1 MPSRLW
7 AGLPIGLARWY
18 LSAMAQRISFLTT
31 ALCSL
36 LGLGCQAQDRVPP
49 ASPEPGASAC
59 QPADCGPLA
68 KIARICDDGST
79 GATECTR
86 AQGGACRWEHV
97 CPGEKSPAGPAPTG
111 PIPQPTQPPGQE
123 PPGEQPRPSQP
134 AAQQPGA
141 GFADANAAF
150 AQRLYGK
157 LAATTGKLFF
167 SPASVST
174 ALAMTYAG
182 ARGETAAQMAKALE
196 FTLPPEALHPAFG
209 GLVKQLTQAAGPR
222 APELR
227 IANRLW
233 GQAGLPIEPA
243 FQSTT
248 QQHYGAGIEL
258 VDFKGASEPAR
269 GRINQWV
276 EQQTNAKIK
285 DLMPAGSITPL
296 TRLVLTNA
304 IYFKGKWATPF
315 DKQATRNEPFT
326 VKPGTAPA
334 VPMMRKT
341 LQARFG
347 QAADASVLELA
358 YEAQDPG
365 RPLAMV
371 VILPAQVD
379 GLAQV
384 EQRLSAGQ
392 LKGYVE
398 ALRPTRVDV
407 ALPRFK
413 MTAEFELSKTLAELG
428 MPLAFDE
435 RKADFS
441 GITRAEPLF
450 ISQVRHKAFV
460 EVNEE
465 GTEAAA
471 ATGVVVSTRA
481 APAPPPVFR
490 ADRPFAF
497 LIRDVATGAV
507 LFMGRVTDP
516 R

>member
-1 MPSRLW
+1 
-7 AGLPIGLARWY
+7 
-18 LSAMAQRISFLTT
+18 MAQRFLFAA

-36 LGLGCQAQDRVPP
+36 LGLGCQAQSHAPPP
-49 ASPEPGASAC
+49 ASTPDAPAC

-79 GATECTR
+79 AAPQCAR
-86 AQGGACRWEHV
+86 AEGGACRWEHV
-97 CPGEKSPAGPAPTG
+97 CPGPTPAAEAPAPG
-111 PIPQPTQPPGQE
+111 PGQPAPDAQPPAPQPPGA
-123 PPGEQPRPSQP
+123 SV
-134 AAQQPGA
+134 
-141 GFADANAAF
+141 ADANAAF
-150 AQRLYGK
+150 AQRLYGA
-157 LAATTGKLFF
+157 LAGTTGKLFF

-196 FTLPPEALHPAFG
+196 LTLPPEALHPAFG
-209 GLVKQLTQAAGPR
+209 GLAKQLTQAGPK

-227 IANRLW
+227 IASRLW

-258 VDFKGASEPAR
+258 VDFKGGSEQAR
-269 GRINQWV
+269 GRINRWV
-276 EQQTNAKIK
+276 DEQTNAKIK

-304 IYFKGKWATPF
+304 IYFKGRWATPF
-315 DKQATRNEPFT
+315 DKQATKNEPFT

-341 LQARFG
+341 LKARFG
-347 QAADASVLELA
+347 QVDDASVLELA
-358 YEAQDPG
+358 YEAQDPE

-371 VILPAQVD
+371 VILPAQAD
-379 GLAQV
+379 GLPKV

-392 LKGYVE
+392 LKAYVE
-398 ALRPTRVDV
+398 ALQPARVDV

-413 MTAEFELSKTLAELG
+413 MAAEFELSKALAALG
-428 MPLAFDE
+428 MPLAFDAA
-435 RKADFS
+435 KADFS

-450 ISQVRHKAFV
+450 LSQVRHKAFV

-481 APAPPPVFR
+481 APAPPQVFR
-490 ADRPFAF
+490 ADHPFAF

>member
-1 MPSRLW
+1 
-7 AGLPIGLARWY
+7 
-18 LSAMAQRISFLTT
+18 MAQRFLIAT

-36 LGLGCQAQDRVPP
+36 LGLGCQARSHVPP
-49 ASPEPGASAC
+49 PAPDTGAAAC

-79 GATECTR
+79 AAPQCAR
-86 AQGGACRWEHV
+86 AEGGACGWEHV
-97 CPGEKSPAGPAPTG
+97 CPSATPAAGTAAPAPG
-111 PIPQPTQPPGQE
+111 
-123 PPGEQPRPSQP
+123 QP
-134 AAQQPGA
+134 AQPEAQPQGAQQPAGA
-141 GFADANAAF
+141 PFADANAAF

-167 SPASVST
+167 SPASIST

-182 ARGETAAQMAKALE
+182 ARGETAAQMAKTLE
-196 FTLPPEALHPAFG
+196 FTLAPEALHPAFG
-209 GLVKQLTQAAGPR
+209 ALVKELTQATGPK

-233 GQAGLPIEPA
+233 GQAGLTLEPA

-258 VDFKGASEPAR
+258 VDFKGASEKAR
-269 GRINQWV
+269 VRINQWV

-285 DLMPAGSITPL
+285 DLMPPNSVTAL

-315 DKQATRNEPFT
+315 DKKATKNEPFT
-326 VKPGTAPA
+326 VKPGAAPA

-341 LQARFG
+341 LQAKLG
-347 QAADASVLELA
+347 QAAGAAVLELA
-358 YEAQDPG
+358 YEAQNPE

-371 VILPAQVD
+371 IILPTQAD
-379 GLAQV
+379 GLPQV

-392 LKGYVE
+392 LEGYID
-398 ALRPTRVDV
+398 ALQPARVDV

-413 MTAEFELSKTLAELG
+413 ITAEFELSKALIELG
-428 MPLAFDE
+428 MPLAFDDA
-435 RKADFS
+435 KADFS

-471 ATGVVVSTRA
+471 ATGVAMATRS
-481 APAPPPVFR
+481 APAPPEVFR
-490 ADRPFAF
+490 ADHPFAF

-516 R
+516 RG

>member
-1 MPSRLW
+1 
-7 AGLPIGLARWY
+7 
-18 LSAMAQRISFLTT
+18 MAQRFLIAT

-36 LGLGCQAQDRVPP
+36 LGLGCQARSHVPP
-49 ASPEPGASAC
+49 PAPDTGAAAC

-79 GATECTR
+79 AAPQCAR
-86 AQGGACRWEHV
+86 AEGGACRWEHV
-97 CPGEKSPAGPAPTG
+97 CPGAAPAAGTAAPAPG
-111 PIPQPTQPPGQE
+111 
-123 PPGEQPRPSQP
+123 QP
-134 AAQQPGA
+134 AAPNPQPQGAQQPAPGA
-141 GFADANAAF
+141 FADANAAF

-167 SPASVST
+167 SPASIST

-182 ARGETAAQMAKALE
+182 ARGETAAQMAKTLE
-196 FTLPPEALHPAFG
+196 FTLAPEALHPAFG
-209 GLVKQLTQAAGPR
+209 GLVKELTQATGPK

-248 QQHYGAGIEL
+248 EQHYGAGIEL
-258 VDFKGASEPAR
+258 VDFKRAHEQAR
-269 GRINQWV
+269 ARINQWV

-285 DLMPAGSITPL
+285 DLMPPNSVTAL

-315 DKQATRNEPFT
+315 DKKATKNEPFT
-326 VKPGTAPA
+326 VKPGAAPA

-341 LQARFG
+341 LQAKLG
-347 QAADASVLELA
+347 KTADAAVLELA
-358 YEAQDPG
+358 YEAQNPE

-371 VILPAQVD
+371 VILPTQVD
-379 GLAQV
+379 GLPQV

-392 LKGYVE
+392 LKGYVD
-398 ALRPTRVDV
+398 ALEPARVDV

-413 MTAEFELSKTLAELG
+413 MTAEFELSKALIELG
-428 MPLAFDE
+428 MPLAFDDV
-435 RKADFS
+435 KADFS

-471 ATGVVVSTRA
+471 ATGVAMATRA
-481 APAPPPVFR
+481 APAPPEVFR
-490 ADRPFAF
+490 ADHPFAF

-516 R
+516 RG

>member
-1 MPSRLW
+1 MTRP
-7 AGLPIGLARWY
+7 
-18 LSAMAQRISFLTT
+18 ISFFTT
-31 ALCSL
+31 ALCMM
-36 LGLGCQAQDRVPP
+36 LGLGCQARDGVAP
-49 ASPEPGASAC
+49 AAPAPSAAAC

-68 KIARICDDGST
+68 MIARVCDDGST
-79 GATECTR
+79 GTPQCAR
-86 AQGGACRWEHV
+86 AEGGACRWEHV
-97 CPGEKSPAGPAPTG
+97 CPGAK
-111 PIPQPTQPPGQE
+111 
-123 PPGEQPRPSQP
+123 P
-134 AAQQPGA
+134 AAEAAAPGPGA
-141 GFADANAAF
+141 PASPDARRPDPPPPAAALADANAAF
-150 AQRLYGK
+150 AQRLYGT
-157 LAATTGKLFF
+157 LAATADKLFF
-167 SPASVST
+167 SPASLSI

-182 ARGETAAQMAKALE
+182 ARGETAAQMAKTLE
-196 FTLPPEALHPAFG
+196 LTLPPEALHPAFG
-209 GLVKQLTQAAGPR
+209 ELVKELALATGPKG
-222 APELR
+222 PELR

-276 EQQTNAKIK
+276 DEQTSGKIK
-285 DLMPAGSITPL
+285 DLLPAGSITPL

-304 IYFKGKWATPF
+304 VYFKGKWATPF
-315 DKQATRNEPFT
+315 DKKATKNEPFK

-341 LQARFG
+341 LQAGFG
-347 QAADASVLELA
+347 QAADASVLELP
-358 YEAQDPG
+358 YEAQSPE
-365 RPLAMV
+365 RRLAMV
-371 VILPAQVD
+371 VLLPAQVD
-379 GLAQV
+379 GLAKV
-384 EQRLSAGQ
+384 EQHLAAGQ
-392 LKGYVE
+392 LKTYVE
-398 ALRPTRVDV
+398 ALEPARVDV

-413 MTAEFELSKTLAELG
+413 ITAELELSKTLSALG
-428 MPLAFDE
+428 MPLAFD
-435 RKADFS
+435 RMKADFS

-471 ATGVVVSTRA
+471 ATGVVIATRS
-481 APAPPPVFR
+481 APAPPQVFR
-490 ADRPFAF
+490 ADHPFVF

>member
-1 MPSRLW
+1 M
-7 AGLPIGLARWY
+7 ARP
-18 LSAMAQRISFLTT
+18 ISFFTT
-31 ALCSL
+31 ALCTL
-36 LGLGCQAQDRVPP
+36 LGLGCQARDGAPP
-49 ASPEPGASAC
+49 AAPAPSASAC

-68 KIARICDDGST
+68 MIARVCDDGST
-79 GATECTR
+79 GTPQCAR
-86 AQGGACRWEHV
+86 AEGGACRWEHV
-97 CPGEKSPAGPAPTG
+97 CPGAKPTSGAAAPGPSEPAP
-111 PIPQPTQPPGQE
+111 PD
-123 PPGEQPRPSQP
+123 
-134 AAQQPGA
+134 AQQPDPPPPA
-141 GFADANAAF
+141 TALADTNAAF

-157 LAATTGKLFF
+157 LAATQDKLFF
-167 SPASVST
+167 SPASIST

-182 ARGETAAQMAKALE
+182 ARGETAAQMAKTLE
-196 FTLPPEALHPAFG
+196 FTLPPEALHAAFG
-209 GLVKQLTQAAGPR
+209 GLIKELALATGPQG
-222 APELR
+222 PELR

-258 VDFKGASEPAR
+258 VDFKGGSEPAR

-276 EQQTNAKIK
+276 EQQTNGKIK
-285 DLMPAGSITPL
+285 DLMPAGSITGL

-304 IYFKGKWATPF
+304 VYFKGKWATPF
-315 DKQATRNEPFT
+315 DKKATKNEPFT

-341 LQARFG
+341 LLAGFG
-347 QAADASVLELA
+347 KTADASVLELA
-358 YEAQDPG
+358 YEAQSPE
-365 RPLAMV
+365 RRLSMV
-371 VILPAQVD
+371 VVLPAQVD

-384 EQRLSAGQ
+384 EQRLAAGQ
-392 LKGYVE
+392 LKAYVD
-398 ALRPTRVDV
+398 ALEPARVDV

-413 MTAEFELSKTLAELG
+413 MTAELELSATLSALG

-435 RKADFS
+435 KKADFS
-441 GITRAEPLF
+441 GITRAEPLY

-471 ATGVVVSTRA
+471 ATGVVMTTRS
-481 APAPPPVFR
+481 APAPPQVFR
-490 ADRPFAF
+490 ADHPFVF
-497 LIRDVATGAV
+497 LIRDVATGTV

>member
-1 MPSRLW
+1 
-7 AGLPIGLARWY
+7 
-18 LSAMAQRISFLTT
+18 MAQRFLFAA

-36 LGLGCQAQDRVPP
+36 LGLGCQAQSHAPPP
-49 ASPEPGASAC
+49 ASTPEAPPC

-79 GATECTR
+79 AAPQCAR
-86 AQGGACRWEHV
+86 ADGGVCRWEHV
-97 CPGEKSPAGPAPTG
+97 CPGPKPAAEAPAPG
-111 PIPQPTQPPGQE
+111 
-123 PPGEQPRPSQP
+123 PSQP
-134 AAQQPGA
+134 APDAPPPAEPPPGA

-150 AQRLYGK
+150 AQRLYGA

-196 FTLPPEALHPAFG
+196 LTFPPEALHPAFG
-209 GLVKQLTQAAGPR
+209 GLVKQLTQPAGPK

-227 IANRLW
+227 IASRLW

-258 VDFKGASEPAR
+258 VDFKGSSEQAR
-269 GRINQWV
+269 GRINRWV
-276 EQQTNAKIK
+276 EEQTSAKIK

-304 IYFKGKWATPF
+304 IYFKGRWATPF
-315 DKQATRNEPFT
+315 DKQATKNEPFT

-341 LQARFG
+341 LKARFG
-347 QAADASVLELA
+347 QVDDASVLELA
-358 YEAQDPG
+358 YEAQDPE

-371 VILPAQVD
+371 VILPAQAG
-379 GLAQV
+379 GLPKV
-384 EQRLSAGQ
+384 EQRLSTGQ

-398 ALRPTRVDV
+398 ALQPARVDV

-413 MTAEFELSKTLAELG
+413 MTAEFELSKALAGLG
-428 MPLAFDE
+428 MPLAFDAA
-435 RKADFS
+435 KADFS

-450 ISQVRHKAFV
+450 LSQVRHKAFV

-481 APAPPPVFR
+481 APAPPQVFR
-490 ADRPFAF
+490 ADHPFAF

>member
-1 MPSRLW
+1 
-7 AGLPIGLARWY
+7 
-18 LSAMAQRISFLTT
+18 MAQRFLFAA
-31 ALCSL
+31 ALFSL
-36 LGLGCQAQDRVPP
+36 LGLGCQAQNHAPP
-49 ASPEPGASAC
+49 AGPDPSASAC

-68 KIARICDDGST
+68 MIARICDDGST
-79 GATECTR
+79 GDPQCTR
-86 AQGGACRWEHV
+86 AEGGACRWEHV
-97 CPGEKSPAGPAPTG
+97 CPGAKPAAGAAV
-111 PIPQPTQPPGQE
+111 PGT
-123 PPGEQPRPSQP
+123 SQP
-134 AAQQPGA
+134 AQPDAQQPGAHQPGAQQPAQA

-182 ARGETAAQMAKALE
+182 ARGETATQMAKTLE
-196 FTLPPEALHPAFG
+196 FTLAPEALHPAFG
-209 GLVKQLTQAAGPR
+209 GLVKELTQATGPR

-233 GQAGLPIEPA
+233 GQAGLTLEPA

-258 VDFKGASEPAR
+258 VDFKGKSEQAR
-269 GRINQWV
+269 GSINQWV

-285 DLMPAGSITPL
+285 DLMPPGSVTPL

-326 VKPGTAPA
+326 VKPGAAPA

-341 LQARFG
+341 LQAKLG

-358 YEAQDPG
+358 YEAQNPE

-379 GLAQV
+379 GLPKV

-398 ALRPTRVDV
+398 ALRPARVDV

-413 MTAEFELSKTLAELG
+413 MTAEFELSKALSELG
-428 MPLAFDE
+428 MPLAFDQA
-435 RKADFS
+435 KADFS

-471 ATGVVVSTRA
+471 ATGVVMTTRA
-481 APAPPPVFR
+481 APAPPSVFR
-490 ADRPFAF
+490 ADHPFAF

>member
-1 MPSRLW
+1 
-7 AGLPIGLARWY
+7 
-18 LSAMAQRISFLTT
+18 MAQRFLFAT
-31 ALCSL
+31 ALFSL
-36 LGLGCQAQDRVPP
+36 LGLGCQAQNQAPP
-49 ASPEPGASAC
+49 AGPDPSASAC

-79 GATECTR
+79 GDPQCKR
-86 AQGGACRWEHV
+86 AEGGACRWEHV
-97 CPGEKSPAGPAPTG
+97 CPGAKPPAGTAAPG
-111 PIPQPTQPPGQE
+111 
-123 PPGEQPRPSQP
+123 PSQP
-134 AAQQPGA
+134 AQPDAQQPGA
-141 GFADANAAF
+141 QQPGMQQPGATGFADANAAF

-182 ARGETAAQMAKALE
+182 ARGETAAQMAKTLE
-196 FTLPPEALHPAFG
+196 FTLAPEALHPAFG
-209 GLVKQLTQAAGPR
+209 GLVKELTQATGPK

-233 GQAGLPIEPA
+233 GQAGLALEPA

-258 VDFKGASEPAR
+258 VDFKGKSEQAR
-269 GRINQWV
+269 GTINQWV

-285 DLMPAGSITPL
+285 DLMPSGSVTPL

-315 DKQATRNEPFT
+315 DKKATKNEPFT
-326 VKPGTAPA
+326 VKPGAAPA

-341 LQARFG
+341 LQAKLG

-358 YEAQDPG
+358 YEAQNPE

-379 GLAQV
+379 GLPKV

-392 LKGYVE
+392 LKEYVE
-398 ALRPTRVDV
+398 ALRPARVDV

-413 MTAEFELSKTLAELG
+413 MTADFELSKTLSELG
-428 MPLAFDE
+428 MPLAFDQA
-435 RKADFS
+435 KADFS

-471 ATGVVVSTRA
+471 ATGVAMATRA

>member
-1 MPSRLW
+1 
-7 AGLPIGLARWY
+7 
-18 LSAMAQRISFLTT
+18 MAQRISFITT
-31 ALCSL
+31 ALCAL

-49 ASPEPGASAC
+49 ASPDPGASAC

-68 KIARICDDGST
+68 TIARICDDGST
-79 GATECTR
+79 GASQCMR
-86 AQGGACRWEHV
+86 AEGGACRWEHV
-97 CPGEKSPAGPAPTG
+97 CPGERSPAGPAPTR
-111 PIPQPTQPPGQE
+111 PVPQPIQPPGHE
-123 PPGEQPRPSQP
+123 PPAEPPRPNQP

-141 GFADANAAF
+141 QPPGAGFAEANAAF

-209 GLVKQLTQAAGPR
+209 GLVKELTQAAGPK

-233 GQAGLPIEPA
+233 GQAGLPLDPA

-258 VDFKGASEPAR
+258 VDFKGGSEPAR
-269 GRINQWV
+269 GRINRWV

-304 IYFKGKWATPF
+304 IYFKGRWATPF
-315 DKQATRNEPFT
+315 DKQATKNEPFT

-358 YEAQDPG
+358 YEAQNPD

-379 GLAQV
+379 GLPKV
-384 EQRLSAGQ
+384 EQRLAAGQ

-428 MPLAFDE
+428 MPLAFDDA
-435 RKADFS
+435 KADFS
-441 GITRAEPLF
+441 GITRAAPLF

-471 ATGVVVSTRA
+471 ATGVAMATRS
-481 APAPPPVFR
+481 APAPSPVFR
-490 ADRPFAF
+490 ADHPFAF
-497 LIRDVATGAV
+497 LIRDVTTGAV

>member
-1 MPSRLW
+1 M
-7 AGLPIGLARWY
+7 ARP
-18 LSAMAQRISFLTT
+18 ISFFTI
-31 ALCSL
+31 ALCTL
-36 LGLGCQAQDRVPP
+36 LGIGCQARDGAPP
-49 ASPEPGASAC
+49 AAPAPSASVC
-59 QPADCGPLA
+59 LPADCGPLGGNL
-68 KIARICDDGST
+68 CDDGST
-79 GATECTR
+79 GAPQCVR
-86 AQGGACRWEHV
+86 AQDGACRWVRV
-97 CPGEKSPAGPAPTG
+97 CQGP
-111 PIPQPTQPPGQE
+111 E
-123 PPGEQPRPSQP
+123 P
-134 AAQQPGA
+134 AAGTATPGPSEPATPDAQQADPPPPTA
-141 GFADANAAF
+141 LADANAAF

-157 LAATTGKLFF
+157 LTATKDKLFF
-167 SPASVST
+167 SPASIST

-182 ARGETAAQMAKALE
+182 ARGETAAQMAKTLE

-209 GLVKQLTQAAGPR
+209 GLVKELTQATGPK

-248 QQHYGAGIEL
+248 EQHYGAGIEL
-258 VDFKGASEPAR
+258 VDFKRAHEQAR
-269 GRINQWV
+269 ARINQWV

-285 DLMPAGSITPL
+285 DLMPPNSVTAL

-315 DKQATRNEPFT
+315 DKKATKNEPFT
-326 VKPGTAPA
+326 VKPGAAPA
-334 VPMMRKT
+334 VPMMRKI
-341 LQARFG
+341 LQARLG
-347 QAADASVLELA
+347 KTADASVLELA
-358 YEAQDPG
+358 YEAQDPE
-365 RPLAMV
+365 RTLAMV
-371 VILPAQVD
+371 VLLPSQAD
-379 GLAQV
+379 GLPQV
-384 EQRLSAGQ
+384 EQRLAAGQ
-392 LKGYVE
+392 LKEYVG
-398 ALRPTRVDV
+398 ALEPARVDV

-413 MTAEFELSKTLAELG
+413 ITAEFELSKALIELG
-428 MPLAFDE
+428 MPLAFDDV
-435 RKADFS
+435 KADFS

-471 ATGVVVSTRA
+471 ATGVAMATRA
-481 APAPPPVFR
+481 APAPPQVFR

-516 R
+516 RG